1 VPRKC
6 SICGHAKL
14 EEINTALIESRN
26 ITEIAKRFAVS
37 HDALLRHRQSHIP
50 AGLTKAHEAQE
61 MAKADTL
68 LHQVTSLRDTA
79 LRILVQAERAGD
91 LRTAL
96 QGVREAKGCLE
107 LLARLQ
113 GELQE
118 QARVQVAVLVQSPE
132 WVNLRDS
139 ITVALLP
146 FPEARQAVVAA
157 ITNKEVIRNYGQQGY
172 IPSR

>member
-14 EEINTALIESRN
+14 EEINAALIESRN

-61 MAKADTL
+61 SAKADTL
-68 LHQVTSLRDTA
+68 LHQVVSLRDTA

-91 LRTAL
+91 LRAAL
-96 QGVREAKGCLE
+96 QGIKEARGCLE

-113 GELQE
+113 GELQ
-118 QARVQVAVLVQSPE
+118 QQTLIQVGVLVQSPE
-132 WVNLRDS
+132 WTGLRAAIVS
-139 ITVALLP
+139 ALEP
-146 FPEARQAVVAA
+146 FPEARQAVAAA
-157 ITNKEVIRNYGQQGY
+157 ITKQEATRHGQQTY
-172 IPSR
+172 IPGR